1 MKVDTVLVNG
11 IIVTAHNRFEGT
23 IGIKDG
29 QIAYLTNNKID
40 IDADELIDVAGKY
53 IIPGAIDAHVH
64 FQDPGA
70 TGREDFEHGT
80 KACAVG
86 GITTAI
92 SQPVNDPP
100 VFDQEIYNETVQCYA
115 GRGVID
121 YGLHAGGSSKNIENI
136 ESLWSNTGSPA
147 LKIMMCYS
155 PESYGMVNDG
165 QLFQIMETLSTH
177 NGLAYVHAEN
187 QSLVEML
194 EKKLRKQGRKDPL
207 SYLAS
212 RPSYVETEAVHRAL
226 VIAEQTGCRLVIAHV
241 SCAESLEMIAA
252 ARSRGLEVFAES
264 CPHFF
269 AFIDK
274 DIEEHGPYLK
284 FSPVMR
290 DRHNFEKMWESLAKG
305 YVHTIGSDHC
315 PYEAEEK
322 KPGEKCIWDAP
333 NGVPGLEVM
342 LPVFLDGVSN
352 GRITLEKLVEV
363 TSYNVARIYDL
374 YPCKG
379 SLLPGSDAD
388 IVIIDMELGKTF
400 SREDIKSKCQYSP
413 YLGMALKGWP
423 VMTMVRGTIVAQDGK
438 ICVSPGYG
446 KYYSRNSFSSNSYR
460 TF

>member
-1 MKVDTVLVNG
+1 MKVDTALVNG
-11 IIVTAHNRFEGT
+11 IIVTANSRFKGG

-29 QIAYLTNNKID
+29 QIACLADNKID
-40 IDADELIDVAGKY
+40 IDADEVIDVAGKY
-53 IIPGAIDAHVH
+53 IIPGAIDTHVH

-70 TGREDFEHGT
+70 TEREDFEHGT

-100 VFDQEIYNETVQCYA
+100 VFDAKIYQNTLQTYA
-115 GRGVID
+115 GRGLID
-121 YGLHAGGSSKNIENI
+121 YGLHGGGSSKNLENI
-136 ESLWSNTGSPA
+136 ESLWLNTGAPA
-147 LKIMMCYS
+147 IKTMMCYS
-155 PESYGMVNDG
+155 PESYGMVNDA
-165 QLFQIMETLSTH
+165 QLFQIMETLSKH

-187 QSLVEML
+187 QSLVQML
-194 EKKLRKQGRKDPL
+194 EEKLKKQGRKDPL

-226 VIAEQTGCRLVIAHV
+226 VIAEQTGCRVMFAHI
-241 SCAESLEMIAA
+241 SCAKSLEMIAQ
-252 ARSRGLEVFAES
+252 ARLRGLEVFAES

-290 DRHNFEKMWESLAKG
+290 DIKNFDKMWESLAKG

-315 PYEAEEK
+315 PYEAKEK
-322 KPGEKCIWDAP
+322 EPGEKCIWDAP

-363 TSYNVARIYDL
+363 TSYNVARIYGL
-374 YPCKG
+374 YPRKG
-379 SLLPGSDAD
+379 SLLPGYDAD
-388 IVIIDMELGKTF
+388 MVVVDMEKEKTF
-400 SREDIKSKCQYSP
+400 SREDIKSKCPYSP
-413 YLGMALKGWP
+413 YLGMTLKGWP
-423 VMTMVRGTIVAQDGK
+423 VMTMVRGKIVAKDGE

-446 KYYSRNSFSSNSYR
+446 KYYPRNHF
-460 TF
+460 